1 MLFRSEIGREL
12 RVLLAFL
19 KEHKEDAEFAPYLGG
34 LKTVSGQ
41 LQQATMWLMQNAM
54 GNPDNAGAGSND
66 YMHLFGLTLLGYM
79 WARIAK
85 AVIAKKA
92 KGEADAELEAKLT
105 LAKFFNERM
114 MPEAGA
120 HLARLSSGSASIMAL
135 PAAAF

>member
-1 MLFRSEIGREL
+1 
-12 RVLLAFL
+12 
-19 KEHKEDAEFAPYLGG
+19 
-34 LKTVSGQ
+34 
-41 LQQATMWLMQNAM
+41 MWLMQNAM
-54 GNPDNAGAGSND
+54 GNPDNAGAGSTD

-85 AVIAKKA
+85 AVLAKKA
-92 KGEADAELEAKLT
+92 KGEATEELESKLV

-120 HLARLSSGSASIMAL
+120 HLARLSSGAASIMAM